1 MNDVTRSGPGGS
13 LVEVP
18 EMSQPLRGCVDRCRT
33 VSRFLG
39 GEDDKPEAAITAEW
53 IAPKWVSE
61 SLRDEAARLLPFYD
75 NLSMTVSEQSMLRWL
90 NVLWAALPKGR
101 GMVNDWDAVKV
112 VYPAML
118 DDFPALCF
126 SKRTMMAARDR
137 FKWFPSTNELAEFL
151 APYRTEI
158 SNAVYRLRVI
168 SKTATERGNRTPAP
182 ERPKRTEAELRQ
194 VADCMVTI
202 HQNLGHGPAKG
213 KHKGPVATQDVME
226 KACKTTGITPKDVRK
241 TDEHFRTHPETPS
254 ETARNAMSGSER

>member
-1 MNDVTRSGPGGS
+1 MNDVTRSGQGGS

-18 EMSQPLRGCVDRCRT
+18 EMSKPLRGCVDRCRT
-33 VSRFLG
+33 ISRFLG
-39 GEDDKPEAAITAEW
+39 DEDDKPEATITAEW

-75 NLSMTVSEQSMLRWL
+75 NLSITVSEQSMLRWL

-101 GMVNDWDAVKV
+101 GMVSDWEALKI

-118 DDFPALCF
+118 DDFPAVCF

-151 APYRTEI
+151 TPYRTEI
-158 SNAVYRLRVI
+158 NNAVYRLRVI
-168 SKTATERGNRTPAP
+168 SKTTTERGNWTEAPP
-182 ERPKRTEAELRQ
+182 ERKGRTEEELRS
-194 VADCMVTI
+194 VAAIMETI

-213 KHKGPVATQDVME
+213 QGHTHP
-226 KACKTTGITPKDVRK
+226 DVRK
-241 TDEHFRTHPETPS
+241 AGTAN
-254 ETARNAMSGSER
+254 ETAQNAMSGGEP